1 MTVRDGMI
9 QAIQARV
16 LERNSYDESI
26 DAELIESIASNIATG
41 IEIKNPYKE
50 CGNSYVVYIET
61 EKQWKARAFKNIIDA
76 IKFSSGMLC
85 ETDIVS
91 CGQRIDWVILKNK
104 IIYRDIHANKNIA
117 VKIEK

>member
-1 MTVRDGMI
+1 MI
-9 QAIQARV
+9 WGCQVCYGEDTDKAYVQDSLAK
-16 LERNSYDESI
+16 I
-26 DAELIESIASNIATG
+26 DANAANTIITYAGIPCVLLELDDTNIQLLL
-41 IEIKNPYKE
+41 
-50 CGNSYVVYIET
+50 T

-76 IKFSSGMLC
+76 IRFSSGMLC

-91 CGQRIDWVILKNK
+91 CGQRIDWMIFNNK

>member
-76 IKFSSGMLC
+76 ISLFFIFPLSKLC
-85 ETDIVS
+85 LS
-91 CGQRIDWVILKNK
+91 
-104 IIYRDIHANKNIA
+104 IISFAFCL
-117 VKIEK
+117 

>member
-1 MTVRDGMI
+1 MTVKDGMI

-16 LERNSYDESI
+16 LERNGYDMSI
-26 DAELIESIASNIATG
+26 DTSMLESIASNMATN

-61 EKQWKARAFKNIIDA
+61 EKQWKARAFRNIMDA
-76 IKFSSGMLC
+76 IKFSSGILY

-91 CGQRIDWVILKNK
+91 CGQKIDWVILGNK
-104 IIYRDIHANKNIA
+104 IIYKDIHANKNIA
-117 VKIEK
+117 VKIKK

>member
-61 EKQWKARAFKNIIDA
+61 EKQWKTTIHYK
-76 IKFSSGMLC
+76 KSS
-85 ETDIVS
+85 
-91 CGQRIDWVILKNK
+91 RISAAYFCV
-104 IIYRDIHANKNIA
+104 YRDHWYLRGK
-117 VKIEK
+117 KGQ